1 MVYLDFINLYVIIMS
16 SPFVFVFRDDCV
28 TYHTRVDD
36 IPGDA
41 VDA

>member
-1 MVYLDFINLYVIIMS
+1 MS
-16 SPFVFVFRDDCV
+16 SPFMFGFVFGDDRV
-28 TYHTRVDD
+28 TCYAEVDD